1 MSESQRAPETDS
13 IEQEGGLLD
22 LLIVLAKHKWV
33 VLGLPLVAAIAGA
46 IYAVMLPNS
55 YTATT
60 KVLPPQQQPSAAS
73 NAMQSLGILGAFY
86 GGAIRNPN
94 DTFVAMMKS
103 RTVADSLIERF
114 DLNNLFGSKLQ
125 SVTRQQLTGAS
136 VISSGRDGIITVEV
150 SDTDPQLAANIANAY
165 VDELL
170 KLTNVLAVTEASQRR
185 LFFERQLELARQSL
199 VKAQAE
205 ARRALQQGG
214 LVAVEA
220 QGRTAVETAARLRAE
235 ITVKEVQIGAMR
247 MFAAEGNP
255 ELRRAQQEVEV
266 LKRELARAEGLAE
279 KPAAQTPPPKGS
291 SPATGIDNLGLLRN
305 VKYYETM
312 YELLAKQYEAAKLDE
327 AKDAAI
333 IQVLDKAI
341 VPDRR
346 SAPARTRIVLVAT
359 LIGGLVALLSVFM
372 LESMTGKGA
381 GRRNAERW
389 KVLVQHLVPA
399 AWWRRK
405 RGA

>member
-1 MSESQRAPETDS
+1 MSESQRAPETGPV
-13 IEQEGGLLD
+13 EQEGGLLD
-22 LLIVLAKHKWV
+22 LLIVLAKHKS
-33 VLGLPLVAAIAGA
+33 LIFGLPLAAAIAGA
-46 IYAVMLPNS
+46 IYAVTLPNI

-60 KVLPPQQQPSAAS
+60 KLLPPQPGSGTADM
-73 NAMQSLGILGAFY
+73 MQNLGLLGSFY
-86 GGAIRNPN
+86 SGAIRNPN
-94 DTFVAMMKS
+94 DTFVGMLKS
-103 RTVADSLIERF
+103 RSVADSLIERF
-114 DLNNLFGSKLQ
+114 DLNRLFESKLQ
-125 SVTRQQLTGAS
+125 SVTRQRLAS
-136 VISSGRDGIITVEV
+136 ATTIAAGRDGIITVDV
-150 SDTDPQLAANIANAY
+150 SDTDPQLAADIANAY

-185 LFFERQLELARQSL
+185 LFFERQLELARKSL
-199 VKAQAE
+199 VKAQTE

-255 ELRRAQQEVEV
+255 ELRRVQQEVEV
-266 LKRELARAEGLAE
+266 LKRELSRAEGLTE
-279 KPAAQTPPPKGS
+279 KPAPQTPPSKGGS
-291 SPATGIDNLGLLRN
+291 TVAGIDNLGLLRN

-333 IQVLDKAI
+333 VQVLDKAI
-341 VPDRR
+341 VPDRK
-346 SAPARTRIVLVAT
+346 SAPARTRIVMVVTLV
-359 LIGGLVALLSVFM
+359 GGLLALLVVFV
-372 LESMTGKGA
+372 LESMSGKGPE
-381 GRRNAERW
+381 RRDAERW
-389 KVLVQHLVPA
+389 KVLAQHLVPA